1 MDEPET
7 MALLI
12 RRTSLGRLKGWG
24 KRGEMREGEMDEDS
38 EGMGEEEEEGEG
50 VVEEE
55 DLSRILQSPDLGSGD
70 RTLISGNHPSPI
82 SWAQSRHVSVIYKIN
97 VHTSAI

>member
-1 MDEPET
+1 
-7 MALLI
+7 
-12 RRTSLGRLKGWG
+12 
-24 KRGEMREGEMDEDS
+24 MREGEMDEDS

-82 SWAQSRHVSVIYKIN
+82 S
-97 VHTSAI
+97 